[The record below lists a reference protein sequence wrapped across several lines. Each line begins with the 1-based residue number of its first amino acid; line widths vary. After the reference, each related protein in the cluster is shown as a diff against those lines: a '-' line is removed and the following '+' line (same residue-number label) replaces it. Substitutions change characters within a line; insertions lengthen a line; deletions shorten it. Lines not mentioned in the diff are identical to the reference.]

1 MAVNL
6 MGLGKMDDLMA
17 MQEAAAA
24 GIRSL
29 EHLALRLS
37 THQPPPDCR
46 EITDLTVSTFKRAIS
61 VVNRT
66 GHARFRRGPVPAPPP
81 PPEGAASE
89 ILSLFVEPPK
99 PLQPPPQLPVV
110 APKALNLD
118 FTNPKGEPTATP
130 LNLSFGS
137 SSTTSSGNSSLL
149 SAVTGDGSVTNG
161 KIGPTIL
168 AAAAPCV
175 GKPPL
180 SSSHK
185 KRSLDDGHTH
195 GHGGVAVGK
204 HAGPG
209 NRCHCSKKKKY
220 RVKTTI
226 RVPAI
231 SSRNADIPPDEYSW
245 RKYGQKPIKGSPY
258 PRGYY
263 KCSSVR
269 GCPARKHVERAPD
282 DPSMVIVTYEGG
294 HRHALNPM
302 AISADAVVV
311 DPPNQG
317 GSSFRGGPF

>member
-1 MAVNL
+1 
-6 MGLGKMDDLMA
+6 MGLRKMDDLMA

-29 EHLALRLS
+29 EQHLALQLS

-46 EITDLTVSTFKRAIS
+46 EITDLTVSTCKRAIS

-81 PPEGAASE
+81 SRRRCIGDP
-89 ILSLFVEPPK
+89 EPPQ
-99 PLQPPPQLPVV
+99 QPAPQRPVV

-118 FTNPKGEPTATP
+118 FTNPKGEPAATP

-137 SSTTSSGNSSLL
+137 SSTTSSGNSSFL

-168 AAAAPCV
+168 AAAAPCI

-195 GHGGVAVGK
+195 GHGYVVGK

-209 NRCHCSKKKKY
+209 NRCHCSKKKKH
-220 RVKTTI
+220 RVKTTV
-226 RVPAI
+226 RVPAT

-282 DPSMVIVTYEGG
+282 DPTMVIVTYEGE
-294 HRHALNPM
+294 HRHALKPM